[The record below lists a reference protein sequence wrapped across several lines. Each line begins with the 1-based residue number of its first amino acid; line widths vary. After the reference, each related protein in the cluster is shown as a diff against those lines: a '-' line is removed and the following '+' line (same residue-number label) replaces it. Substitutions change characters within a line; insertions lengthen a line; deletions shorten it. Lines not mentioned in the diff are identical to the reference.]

1 MAATPPLGPLACR
14 CGLISH
20 VNDCDGRK
28 HSLDPWRIY
37 CVLTTPVHHRV
48 IKTRDEKG
56 AVIMGL
62 HKHHGLLAAFLE
74 ATDKIDWRALQK
86 RVPIG
91 EMPEPANVETLQA
104 AIAAELPQ
112 VTPAESPVS
121 AFALRR
127 ANLVRAPE

>member
-1 MAATPPLGPLACR
+1 LR
-14 CGLISH
+14 
-20 VNDCDGRK
+20 V
-28 HSLDPWRIY
+28 Y
-37 CVLTTPVHHRV
+37 CVLTTLVHHRSSRLAT
-48 IKTRDEKG
+48 KKG

-91 EMPEPANVETLQA
+91 EMPELVNVATLQA
-104 AIAAELPQ
+104 AIAPELPEAA
-112 VTPAESPVS
+112 PLKSPVS